1 MRNVFTI
8 MFLALSLVFY
18 GCSDNT
24 NERDNLEKSQVFDDN
39 EKNYP
44 QMHELRNELSSLKK
58 ELEEHGNAIDELEE
72 RNNPKWELVL
82 ETGFFIVIM
91 TFVITSY
98 FLKIRNI
105 QKNLKQ
111 NRSDIDELENKI
123 KKISNNI
130 SNIKERTVSAPQPFY
145 NKLKTQNEISALVK
159 EKPDTPTIE

>member
-1 MRNVFTI
+1 MIKDMRNVFTI

-82 ETGFFIVIM
+82 ETGFFIVIIP
-91 TFVITSY
+91 VGGI
-98 FLKIRNI
+98 KI
-105 QKNLKQ
+105 
-111 NRSDIDELENKI
+111 IDKFI
-123 KKISNNI
+123 
-130 SNIKERTVSAPQPFY
+130 
-145 NKLKTQNEISALVK
+145 
-159 EKPDTPTIE
+159 